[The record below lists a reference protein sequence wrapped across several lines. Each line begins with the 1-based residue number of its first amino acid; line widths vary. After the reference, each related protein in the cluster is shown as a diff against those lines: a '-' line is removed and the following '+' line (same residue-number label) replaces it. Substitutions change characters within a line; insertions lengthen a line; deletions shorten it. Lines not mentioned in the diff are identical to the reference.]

1 MTRLTVC
8 SLSLIVAA
16 TAVGCAPTQSSAP
29 SPSTPEPVRSV
40 MTSEAQQALTP
51 EAALEEL
58 KAGNRRF
65 AEGRLTARDYPA
77 QVAAT
82 AKGQYPKAVI
92 LSCLDSR
99 VTPELVFDQGVGDL
113 FVGRVAGNVED
124 TAMVGS
130 FEFGTKVA
138 GAKLIVV
145 LGHTSCGA
153 VKGAA
158 DGVELGRLTELLDTI
173 EPALEQARAETQP
186 PYDSSNGDYIEAATE
201 ANVHRTMA
209 DLVEES
215 PVIAEL
221 VAAGDL
227 AVVGGVYDLATGR
240 VTWLD

>member
-1 MTRLTVC
+1 
-8 SLSLIVAA
+8 
-16 TAVGCAPTQSSAP
+16 
-29 SPSTPEPVRSV
+29 
-40 MTSEAQQALTP
+40 
-51 EAALEEL
+51 
-58 KAGNRRF
+58 
-65 AEGRLTARDYPA
+65 
-77 QVAAT
+77 
-82 AKGQYPKAVI
+82 
-92 LSCLDSR
+92 
-99 VTPELVFDQGVGDL
+99 
-113 FVGRVAGNVED
+113 VGRVAGNFED
-124 TAMVGS
+124 DSMLAS
-130 FEFGTKVA
+130 FEFGTRVA

-201 ANVHRTMA
+201 ANVRRTMA

-221 VAAGDL
+221 VTAGDL

-240 VTWLD
+240 VAWLD